1 MWECACGA
9 DNSASSPSCTTCGR
23 IPGLAPA
30 PQPVTERWDGADSRE
45 TSEPAEPAEPAG
57 GPRRRRALPF
67 SAAGRRAAGA
77 SRPPAGAPGPTRPR
91 PEVRPTAAARPAEP
105 VDPEATGR
113 DATRPAPAPAAPAPE
128 TAEKAGKKRSF
139 FDPEPEPL
147 APTASERRR
156 RRITPTFVVA
166 VLAIVVALGVLAY
179 FIATTGNT
187 KPPDQNPPGAL
198 IVPAA

>member
-23 IPGLAPA
+23 IPGLEPA
-30 PQPVTERWDGADSRE
+30 PETVPERWDGADTRDAPD
-45 TSEPAEPAEPAG
+45 PAEAAESAG

-77 SRPPAGAPGPTRPR
+77 SRPPAGAPGSTRPR
-91 PEVRPTAAARPAEP
+91 PEVRPAPAVRAPEP
-105 VDPEATGR
+105 VNPDATGP
-113 DATRPAPAPAAPAPE
+113 DATAPAPAPTATAPAPE
-128 TAEKAGKKRSF
+128 APAKKRSF
-139 FDPEPEPL
+139 FDPEPEPI
-147 APTASERRR
+147 AQTASERRR
-156 RRITPTFVVA
+156 RRITPTLVVA

-187 KPPDQNPPGAL
+187 KPPDQNPTGAL
-198 IVPAA
+198 IIPAL

>member
-23 IPGLAPA
+23 IPGLEPA
-30 PQPVTERWDGADSRE
+30 PQTVTERWDGAE
-45 TSEPAEPAEPAG
+45 TPEAPDPAEAAETVG

-91 PEVRPTAAARPAEP
+91 PEVRPAPAVRTPEQDEP
-105 VDPEATGR
+105 DATG
-113 DATRPAPAPAAPAPE
+113 PAPAVAAP

-139 FDPEPEPL
+139 FDPEPEPV

-166 VLAIVVALGVLAY
+166 VLAIVVALGVLGY

-187 KPPDQNPPGAL
+187 RPPDQNPTGAL
-198 IVPAA
+198 IVPAL

>member
-23 IPGLAPA
+23 IPGLEPA
-30 PQPVTERWDGADSRE
+30 PETVTERWDGAVPRE
-45 TSEPAEPAEPAG
+45 APDPAEAAESVG

-91 PEVRPTAAARPAEP
+91 PEVRPAPALRTPEQ
-105 VDPEATGR
+105 VDPDAPGPDATG
-113 DATRPAPAPAAPAPE
+113 PAPAPAAAAQVPKA
-128 TAEKAGKKRSF
+128 AGKKRSF
-139 FDPEPEPL
+139 FDPDPEPVV
-147 APTASERRR
+147 PTASERRR

-187 KPPDQNPPGAL
+187 KPPDQSPTGAL
-198 IVPAA
+198 IVPGF